1 MPGGISVVIPTY
13 NRSALLRRTLESLAA
28 QRCDAAEFEV
38 IVADDGSSDDT
49 AAMLESFG
57 GRLRLRY
64 WFQEDQGYRVAAAR
78 NAGAALATAPVLAFL
93 DSGTLAGPDFIRSH
107 LEAHEAARGECAV
120 LGYCFGYNPVD
131 DMSWLARA
139 LAELSPSEVVRR
151 YRDEP
156 TFRDLRHE
164 VFEKAGYDLR
174 RLSAPWGL
182 FWTMNCSVTA
192 TAFRRAGGFDETFR
206 SWGGEDY
213 EFGYRLSRH
222 DLTFLMSRDAWSIEL
237 PNHRRLQSNRQS
249 SKRNSLRVLAKHCE
263 PMIELY
269 CAAELRDERFLIE
282 DDGAALRGWRRAAA
296 GITALA
302 DIERGVA
309 AVPDGASVAV
319 FGCGGEIPPALPAG
333 SVLLDFDGGLLA
345 GAVADGRHTGY
356 QLIGVRTPLR
366 AGSVDAVIITGRL
379 SGVWDRWGK
388 RIVTEAH
395 RVGGQVV
402 LAPGLPQG

>member
-1 MPGGISVVIPTY
+1 MSGGISVIIPTY

-28 QRCDAAEFEV
+28 QRCDAADFEV

-78 NAGAALATAPVLAFL
+78 NAGAALGTAPVLAFL
-93 DSGTLAGPDFIRSH
+93 DSGTLAGPDFVAGH
-107 LEAHEAARGECAV
+107 LAAHETARGACAV
-120 LGYCFGYNPVD
+120 LGYCYGYNPVD
-131 DMSWLARA
+131 DMSWLAGA
-139 LAELSPSEVVRR
+139 LDELPASEVVRR

-156 TFRDLRHE
+156 AFCDLRHE
-164 VFEKAGYDLR
+164 VFEKAGYDLT

-222 DLTFLMSRDAWSIEL
+222 EVTFLLSHDAWSIEL
-237 PNHRRLQSNRQS
+237 PNHRRLQANRQS
-249 SKRNSLRVLAKHCE
+249 SKRNSLRILAKHCE

-282 DDGAALRGWRRAAA
+282 DDGGALRAWTRAAA
-296 GITALA
+296 GLSGAA
-302 DIERGVA
+302 DISR
-309 AVPDGASVAV
+309 AVGAIPDDASVAV
-319 FGCGGEIPPALPAG
+319 FGCGGDIPSSLPAG
-333 SVLLDFDGGLLA
+333 SVLLDFDSELLA
-345 GAVADGRHTGY
+345 GAVADGRHSGY

-366 AGSVDAVIITGRL
+366 AGSVDVVMVTGRL

-395 RVGGQVV
+395 RVGRQVV

>member
-1 MPGGISVVIPTY
+1 MSAGMSVIIPTY

-49 AAMLESFG
+49 AAVLESFG

-93 DSGTLAGPDFIRSH
+93 DSGTLAGPDFVSGH
-107 LEAHEAARGECAV
+107 LDAHRATPGECAV
-120 LGYCFGYNPVD
+120 LGYCFGYNLVD
-131 DMSWLARA
+131 DMSWLAEA
-139 LAELSPSEVVRR
+139 LAKLEPAEVVRR

-156 TFRDLRHE
+156 TFCDLRHE
-164 VFEKAGYDLR
+164 VFQKAGYDLT

-192 TAFRRAGGFDETFR
+192 TAFRRCGGFDETFR
-206 SWGGEDY
+206 SWGGADFEL
-213 EFGYRLSRH
+213 GYRLSRH
-222 DLTFLMSRDAWSIEL
+222 DLTFLLSRDAWSIEL
-237 PNHRRLQSNRQS
+237 PHDRRLQSNQQS
-249 SKRNSLRVLAKHCE
+249 SKRNSLRILAKHCE

-282 DDGAALRGWRRAAA
+282 DDGAALRAWTRAASGIPAA
-296 GITALA
+296 G
-302 DIERGVA
+302 DIEQAVA
-309 AVPDGASVAV
+309 AIPAGARVAV
-319 FGCGGEIPPALPAG
+319 FGCGGDIPSSLPPG
-333 SVLLDFDGGLLA
+333 SVLLDFDSRLLA

-366 AGSVDAVIITGRL
+366 AGSVDVVIVTGRL

-395 RVGGQVV
+395 RVGGQVI
-402 LAPGLPQG
+402 LAPSLPTS